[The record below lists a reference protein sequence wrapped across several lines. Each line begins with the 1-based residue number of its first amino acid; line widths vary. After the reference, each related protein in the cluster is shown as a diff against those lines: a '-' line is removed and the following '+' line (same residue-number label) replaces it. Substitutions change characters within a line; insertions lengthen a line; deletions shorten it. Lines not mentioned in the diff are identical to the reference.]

1 MKESYKQLLEAID
14 ELSIMANRII
24 RKLNYIQT
32 LEIYKMVEPVYGQ
45 LSNICS
51 YWSPNFDNLSQEE
64 QIIVMNKIWNRVNKQ
79 NTLPS
84 NIDENNNCLEKDEL
98 KQRVL
103 NYITK
108 NGNLIRSADD
118 FISKIYQ

>member
-32 LEIYKMVEPVYGQ
+32 LEIYKMVEPVYSQ